1 MSQAKAEAFHHLS
14 SKTPLWILKVKL
26 THHIL
31 SSGFQVSASPSKQL
45 SKRHCC
51 WRFIKW
57 PCVCVCVCFQSCLTF
72 CNPKDYSPTRLLCP
86 RNFPDKNTGVGCHFL
101 LQGFFLTQGWNPHLL
116 NPLHWQVDS
125 LPLNHQGNPLIWIFL
140 SQGIWDVYV
149 ATYFAS
155 TFRRAEK

>member
-1 MSQAKAEAFHHLS
+1 MA
-14 SKTPLWILKVKL
+14 V
-26 THHIL
+26 
-31 SSGFQVSASPSKQL
+31 
-45 SKRHCC
+45 
-51 WRFIKW
+51 
-57 PCVCVCVCFQSCLTF
+57 CVCVCVCFQSCLTF

-86 RNFPDKNTGVGCHFL
+86 WNFPDKNTGVGCHFL

-140 SQGIWDVYV
+140 SQRIWDVYV

-155 TFRRAEK
+155 TFRRAENKSPFQKETVSIRILSPRITDDDWKQSIPFFSWGILILILWIFIITTGKKWEWTV